1 MADQYEFVWWE
12 RLYELCFLLYEKI
25 MESGYN
31 PDVII
36 GVARGGWVPA
46 RVLSDLF
53 FMPDTA
59 NVKVDLYRGIYA
71 RNERPRVS
79 QSIPDDMQWEN
90 PLVVDDISDSG
101 DSLKAA
107 LEHLDGRGLKNIRT
121 ACVHMKPW
129 TSLVPNFYVVQTEAW
144 VIYPWEMKEF
154 TFDFANQLAE
164 QKIAPAE
171 IKNRLLQLGI
181 PMHYAGYFLK
191 QWQTV
196 DGHRTRG
203 KEPRR
208 DE

>member
-1 MADQYEFVWWE
+1 MADLYEFVWWE

-79 QSIPDDMQWEN
+79 QSIPDGYAM
-90 PLVVDDISDSG
+90 G
-101 DSLKAA
+101 
-107 LEHLDGRGLKNIRT
+107 T
-121 ACVHMKPW
+121 A
-129 TSLVPNFYVVQTEAW
+129 T
-144 VIYPWEMKEF
+144 
-154 TFDFANQLAE
+154 
-164 QKIAPAE
+164 
-171 IKNRLLQLGI
+171 
-181 PMHYAGYFLK
+181 
-191 QWQTV
+191 
-196 DGHRTRG
+196 HRR
-203 KEPRR
+203 
-208 DE
+208 